1 MLLLCAGDVA
11 QMSLPGSMQVLNLW
25 KTGVT
30 GACEEDPHPRASVTR
45 KKELRP
51 VSSFHVHTH
60 APALHE

>member
-11 QMSLPGSMQVLNLW
+11 QMSLPASMQVLNLR

-51 VSSFHVHTH
+51 HRTDH
-60 APALHE
+60 APAFEF